1 MLAEIMLSLLADN
14 FTDFN
19 IYEVNY
25 DFNLLHDN
33 WDIITSSQKDC
44 G

>member
-1 MLAEIMLSLLADN
+1 MLAEIMLSLLADR
-14 FTDFN
+14 FIDFN
-19 IYEVNY
+19 IYEANY

-33 WDIITSSQKDC
+33 WYITTNSQKGC